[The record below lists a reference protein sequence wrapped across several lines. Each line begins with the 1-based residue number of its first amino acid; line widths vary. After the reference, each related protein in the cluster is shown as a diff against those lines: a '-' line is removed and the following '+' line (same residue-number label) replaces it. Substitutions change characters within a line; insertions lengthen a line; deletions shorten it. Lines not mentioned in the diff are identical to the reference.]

1 MSQQLSDAS
10 ANFIFSHAPRS
21 TRDGGS
27 PSRVSRKNFSL
38 HPFPPRYFLLS
49 LFLYLSLGESRTS
62 PLRNSFSLASLSL
75 SFYSSC
81 SPVLSLRLFT
91 FIRGK
96 LEPQRPPIIAGE
108 IIKKAGAGE
117 ILKRRR
123 EGRPLSAG
131 RYRST
136 AMLGSTSSPHTLCNS
151 PRFLPVF
158 VSRFFLFGAQLCLA
172 RRPKVNCP
180 PPLSERSPKIQ
191 VARRGF

>member
-1 MSQQLSDAS
+1 MKEQRCRVPAVIRCIGEFHFL
-10 ANFIFSHAPRS
+10 SHAPRS
-21 TRDGGS
+21 TRDGAS

-38 HPFPPRYFLLS
+38 HPFPPRYFLFS
-49 LFLYLSLGESRTS
+49 LFLDERVCEAVSLW
-62 PLRNSFSLASLSL
+62 LLSLSL
-75 SFYSSC
+75 SLSLSLC
-81 SPVLSLRLFT
+81 LSVSLSARLARPVLSLRLFT

-136 AMLGSTSSPHTLCNS
+136 AMLGSTSSPRPLCNS
-151 PRFLPVF
+151 PRFPLPF
-158 VSRFFLFGAQLCLA
+158 QLNFA
-172 RRPKVNCP
+172 SQGV
-180 PPLSERSPKIQ
+180 Q
-191 VARRGF
+191 T

>member
-10 ANFIFSHAPRS
+10 ANFIFSRTRRDPRV
-21 TRDGGS
+21 TERRRLAS
-27 PSRVSRKNFSL
+27 PGRIFPYTLFRLGIFSSL
-38 HPFPPRYFLLS
+38 SFLMRESAKQFLS
-49 LFLYLSLGESRTS
+49 GF
-62 PLRNSFSLASLSL
+62 SLSL
-75 SFYSSC
+75 SLCLSVSL
-81 SPVLSLRLFT
+81 SARLARPVLSLRLFT

-136 AMLGSTSSPHTLCNS
+136 AMLGSTSSPRPLCNS
-151 PRFLPVF
+151 PRFPLPF
-158 VSRFFLFGAQLCLA
+158 QLNFA
-172 RRPKVNCP
+172 SQGV
-180 PPLSERSPKIQ
+180 Q
-191 VARRGF
+191 T